1 MDIIS
6 VLQLFGGIGLFL
18 YGMSLMS
25 SSLNKLTGSG
35 LERILETVTTSKKKG
50 VGVIKGWT
58 FGMGVTGIIQSSAA
72 TTIMLV
78 GFVNAGIMKV
88 AQAMPVVFGSNVG
101 STVTAQILRLG
112 DIEDGHIIY
121 QLIKPASFA
130 PMLVGVGAFI
140 ILFTK
145 NKKAKNIA
153 SILVG
158 LGMLFYGMTLMED
171 VFAPLKESKSFQSLF
186 TSFENPLLGIL
197 IGLVI
202 TVILQSSN
210 ASVGILQALSATGA
224 ISYAVAI
231 PIIIGQNLGKCS
243 TTIIGGIA
251 ASRKAK
257 RLVVGYLFFNIFGAV
272 FFASIIYLL
281 NATVGLPIMSKLVNR
296 SSIATIHLLF
306 NLLTSLIL
314 LPFSKKVSNL
324 TEKIIGGAEEEKPE
338 DVELAKLDDMLLNT
352 PTIALQQC
360 RDLINKMSD
369 FILEN
374 YKLATSMIYEY
385 DESKLPKMEENEA
398 FIDKCETVLSAYVV
412 RIDRKR
418 LTPDDKLLV
427 NEILNSI
434 GDIERM
440 GDYCMNIAYVAR
452 DKNEQDIHFSPAGH
466 METEDIIGACQYTIE
481 TAFKAFKEDDISL
494 AVRVEPLSETIDE
507 LKEIIKAHH
516 VERLQEGTCSIAGGV
531 SLFDLVNSFERIA
544 SHAANVSLH
553 IIKKV
558 RKDINFDEM
567 HGHANDNHSEE
578 YKALYHYY
586 ESLYIE
592 PVLNFKVPEE
602 DEQQKKQNQPG
613 KSDDSVKAEKSG
625 KLEKS
630 DAISKSDNAGKE
642 DKTDKADK
650 AVKTDKTGKS
660 EKSDK
665 DKNKTE
671 KTEKTD
677 KAVKTDKT
685 DKTGKAGKS
694 DKTVK
699 NNANEKNSG
708 SDKDKD
714 VKSKEKKS
722 R

>member
-1 MDIIS
+1 MNVIS
-6 VLQLFGGIGLFL
+6 VLQLLGGIGMFLF
-18 YGMSLMS
+18 GMNLMS
-25 SSLNKLTGSG
+25 SSLEKLTGSG

-50 VGVIKGWT
+50 VGVIKGWA

-112 DIEDGHIIY
+112 DIEDDNIVL

-130 PMLVGVGAFI
+130 PMLVGIGAFI
-140 ILFTK
+140 ILFTHK
-145 NKKAKNIA
+145 KKAKNIA
-153 SILVG
+153 SIMVG
-158 LGMLFYGMTLMED
+158 LGMLFYGMTLMEE
-171 VFAPLKESKSFQSLF
+171 VFSPFKDSAKFRSMF

-243 TTIIGGIA
+243 TTIIGGIGA
-251 ASRKAK
+251 NRKAK

-272 FFASIIYLL
+272 FFTVIIYLL
-281 NATVGLPIMSKLVNR
+281 NWTVGLPFMSKLVNR
-296 SSIATIHLLF
+296 SSIATIHLMF
-306 NLLTSLIL
+306 NLLTSLML
-314 LPFSKKVSNL
+314 LPFSKKVSEL
-324 TEKIIGGAEEEKPE
+324 TEKIVGGDDEKPE
-338 DVELAKLDDMLLNT
+338 DKELAKLDDMLLNT

-360 RDLINKMSD
+360 QSLMYKMGD
-369 FILEN
+369 AIMEN

-398 FIDKCETVLSAYVV
+398 FVDKCETILSAYVV

-418 LTPDDKLLV
+418 LTLDDKLMV

-434 GDIERM
+434 GDFERM

-452 DKNEQDIHFSPAGH
+452 NKNEQEIHFSPAGH
-466 METEDIIGACQYTIE
+466 METEDIIAAVEYTLE
-481 TAFKAFKEDDISL
+481 LTFNAFRDDDVSL
-494 AVRVEPLSETIDE
+494 AIRVEPLSEAIDE
-507 LKEIIKAHH
+507 LKEIIKSHH
-516 VERLQEGTCSIAGGV
+516 VERLQEGTCSIEGGV

-553 IIKKV
+553 VIKKV
-558 RKDINFDEM
+558 RKDREFDEM
-567 HGHANDNHSEE
+567 HGHASDNLSEE
-578 YKALYHYY
+578 YKAMYHYY
-586 ESLYIE
+586 ESKYIE
-592 PVLNFKVPEE
+592 PVLNFKPPAPEVE
-602 DEQQKKQNQPG
+602 P
-613 KSDDSVKAEKSG
+613 VKAEEAKP
-625 KLEKS
+625 
-630 DAISKSDNAGKE
+630 
-642 DKTDKADK
+642 
-650 AVKTDKTGKS
+650 

-665 DKNKTE
+665 PQKTEKSQKAE
-671 KTEKTD
+671 KTEKPQ
-677 KAVKTDKT
+677 KTE
-685 DKTGKAGKS
+685 KS
-694 DKTVK
+694 DKSDK
-699 NNANEKNSG
+699 KDSKDSKSGKDKNSRD
-708 SDKDKD
+708 SKESKDNKDNKDNKDKD
-714 VKSKEKKS
+714 SKSQKDKKKNQ
-722 R
+722 